1 MKKIIT
7 YFIKYPV
14 AVNVMI
20 FAFIIFGTVGI
31 FSMKSSFFPLV
42 DSQLIRISL
51 AYPGASPAEMEE
63 GVVLKIE
70 DNLKGIVGVERVTSV
85 SRENSASVNIE
96 VEKGKD
102 IDVVLSDVK
111 NAVDRVPSFP
121 SGMEPAVIA
130 KVESIRPTISFTVS
144 GNNVSLKSL
153 KQYARNVENDIR
165 GIEGISQVEI
175 SGFPDEEIE
184 IAVRENDLRSL
195 NMSFTEVATAIRN
208 SNILITGGN
217 IKTAEE
223 DYLIRASNR
232 SYYGVELQ
240 NLIVRTEPSG
250 NIIRLKDVASIN
262 DTWSENPDKL
272 YYNGNLAINITV
284 SNTNNEDLISSA
296 DKIKEYINEFNQ
308 KQQNVQLNVSSDA
321 SITLNG
327 RTKLLVENGIV
338 GILLVL
344 FFLALFL
351 NLRLAIWVAFGLPV
365 AFFGMFMFA
374 AQFDVTINVL
384 SLFGMIIVIGIL
396 VDDGIV
402 IGENIYHHY
411 YDLGKTKIQAAIDG
425 TMEVIPPIVSA
436 ILTTIIAFSTFF
448 FVDGRIGS
456 FFGEVSTIVLL
467 TLSVSLIEA
476 LVILPAHIAHS
487 KALKRRNEEF
497 SVNNFNFNDNNV
509 VILEENSDEVIVEKN
524 GERIVL
530 YKESKLDAFF
540 RKINSKADA
549 ILGKF
554 RDNYYVPFLKFSL
567 QNKFFI
573 FCVFIAT
580 LLISFSALRGGV
592 IKSSFFPRIA
602 SDRIQITLNMP
613 QGTNEKITDSIIS
626 SIEEKVWLVN
636 EEYTAKQTGNVAIV
650 ENVIKR
656 VGPGSANATL
666 SVNLL
671 PGEARDFSSPEITNS
686 IQQKVGKVYGIESLV
701 FGSGGNFGGS
711 PVAVSL
717 LGNDIKELKAVKDE
731 LKLALENN
739 PLLKDVSDN
748 DPAGI
753 KEVKITLKDNAYLL
767 GLNLQAIMAQV
778 RAGFFGFQ
786 AQRFQRGQDEIKVW
800 VRYDR
805 KDRSSIKDLDDM
817 RIIAPNGTRIPF
829 SEIAT
834 YVIERG
840 DIAINHLEGKREI
853 QVTADLKD
861 LTASETE
868 ILDNIKTVILPEIL
882 SKYPTVK
889 PIYEGQNREA
899 KKTTDSI
906 NIVGP
911 IILMLIYIVIAF
923 TFRSYSQPILLIIMI
938 PFSMIGVIWGHYI
951 HNFSIGIL
959 SFLGIIALIGIM
971 VNDGLVLIGKFNSYL
986 KEGLKYDEAL
996 IKAGQSRFRAIFLTS
1011 LTTIA
1016 GLAPLIF
1023 EKSRQAQFLIPMA
1036 ISIAY
1041 GIAIATVLTLV
1052 MLPLML
1058 AASNTLKVKIKWL
1071 KTDTH
1076 VTKEEVE
1083 RAIIESKIDEEETI
1097 RISEEK
1103 EANLKLDNKKH
1114 NNETE

>member
-14 AVNVMI
+14 AVNVI
-20 FAFIIFGTVGI
+20 IIAFFGFGI
-31 FSMKSSFFPLV
+31 LGAISMKSSFFPLV

-85 SRENSASVNIE
+85 SRENSASVNVE
-96 VEKGKD
+96 VEKGKN

-111 NAVDRVPSFP
+111 NAVNRVPSFP
-121 SGMEPAVIA
+121 SGMEPPVIA
-130 KVESIRPTISFTVS
+130 KVENNRPTISFTLS
-144 GNNVSLKSL
+144 GENVSLKAL

-165 GIEGISQVEI
+165 GIEGISQVAI
-175 SGFPDEEIE
+175 TGYPNEEIE
-184 IAVRENDLRSL
+184 IAVRENDLRAFDLSI
-195 NMSFTEVATAIRN
+195 TEVANAVRN

-217 IKTAEE
+217 IKTADE

-240 NLIVRTEPSG
+240 NLIVRTEING
-250 NIIRLKDVASIN
+250 NIIRLKDVAELR
-262 DTWSENPDKL
+262 DAWSENPDRL
-272 YYNGNLAINITV
+272 FYNGNLAIDITV

-296 DKIKEYINEFNQ
+296 DKIKEYIYKYNQ
-308 KQQNVQLNVSSDA
+308 VQQNVQLNVTSDR
-321 SITLNG
+321 STTLND
-327 RTKLLVENGIV
+327 RTRLLTKNAIS

-351 NLRLAIWVAFGLPV
+351 NLRLAFWVAFGLPIS
-365 AFFGMFMFA
+365 FLGMFIFA
-374 AQFDVTINVL
+374 AQLGVTINVL

-411 YDLGKTKIQAAIDG
+411 YDLGKSKIRAAIDG

-456 FFGEVSTIVLL
+456 FFGEVSTIVIL
-467 TLSVSLIEA
+467 TLAVSLIEA
-476 LVILPAHIAHS
+476 LIILPAHIAHS
-487 KALKRRNEEF
+487 KALERKKLENEQA
-497 SVNNFNFNDNNV
+497 VKTNKID
-509 VILEENSDEVIVEKN
+509 
-524 GERIVL
+524 R
-530 YKESKLDAFF
+530 FF
-540 RKINSKADA
+540 KKINKKADTF
-549 ILGKF
+549 LGNF
-554 RDNYYVPFLKFSL
+554 RDGYYVPFLKFSL
-567 QNKFFI
+567 KNKVFM
-573 FCVFIAT
+573 FCMFIAS
-580 LLISFSALRGGV
+580 LLISVSALKGGV
-592 IKSSFFPRIA
+592 IKSSFFPRVA
-602 SDRIQITLNMP
+602 SDRIQISLNMP
-613 QGTNEKITDSIIS
+613 QGTNENITDSLIS

-636 EEYTAKQTGNVAIV
+636 KEYTKKQTGNIAII
-650 ENVIKR
+650 ENIIRR
-656 VGPGSANATL
+656 VGPGSANGSLT
-666 SVNLL
+666 VNLL
-671 PGEARDFSSPEITNS
+671 PGEARDFSSPEITNA
-686 IQQKVGKVYGIESLV
+686 IQEKVGKVYGVESLV

-711 PVAVSL
+711 PVAISL
-717 LGNDIKELKAVKDE
+717 LGNDIKELKAAKEE
-731 LKLALENN
+731 LKQALENN
-739 PLLKDVSDN
+739 PLLKDVIDN

-753 KEVKITLKDNAYLL
+753 KEVRIVLKDNAYLL
-767 GLNLQAIMAQV
+767 GLNLQTVMSQV

-800 VRYDR
+800 VRYDK
-805 KDRSSIKDLDDM
+805 KDRSSIKNLDDM
-817 RIIAPNGTRIPF
+817 RVITPMGVRVPF

-840 DIAINHLEGKREI
+840 DISINHLEGQREI
-853 QVTADLKD
+853 QITADLKD
-861 LTASETE
+861 LNASESD
-868 ILDNIKTVILPEIL
+868 ILENIKTNIMPEIL
-882 SKYPTVK
+882 SRYTTVN
-889 PIYEGQNREA
+889 PLYEGQKREA
-899 KKTTDSI
+899 NKTTDSLVLI
-906 NIVGP
+906 GP
-911 IILMLIYIVIAF
+911 IILLLIYIVIAF

-951 HNFSIGIL
+951 HNMAIGIL

-971 VNDGLVLIGKFNSYL
+971 VNDGLVLIGKFNNFL

-1011 LTTIA
+1011 LTTVA

-1041 GIAIATVLTLV
+1041 GIAIATILTLI
-1052 MLPLML
+1052 MLPMML
-1058 AASNTLKVKIKWL
+1058 SVSNTIKMRIKWL
-1071 KTDTH
+1071 ITGNEI
-1076 VTKEEVE
+1076 TKEEVE
-1083 RAIIESKIDEEETI
+1083 RAIIESKFDQDEM
-1097 RISEEK
+1097 
-1103 EANLKLDNKKH
+1103 
-1114 NNETE
+1114 